1 MIRMQSCPKFL
12 SVFSAHLEHNSC
24 RVCTILVRISVSGF
38 PMISMYSSNQR
49 IGVHPENFLQ
59 RQPNFPLL
67 PHLAKAGFSPDNS
80 QHLKSPNLTS
90 TFGMY
95 RDCQRFIPHA
105 AEAWTQSFGHR
116 NRYAHPWDR
125 KDQRNQW
132 MVSDNRIP
140 HPIVAVI
147 EHPKSIQNPWWIKLM
162 WCFNRG
168 GGLFGY
174 PWASWLDPP
183 AVGPHYLLWGFIFEP
198 IEDKEYFSIC
208 RANPD
213 IRSRRSI

>member
-116 NRYAHPWDR
+116 NRYAHP
-125 KDQRNQW
+125 
-132 MVSDNRIP
+132 
-140 HPIVAVI
+140 
-147 EHPKSIQNPWWIKLM
+147 
-162 WCFNRG
+162 
-168 GGLFGY
+168 
-174 PWASWLDPP
+174 
-183 AVGPHYLLWGFIFEP
+183 
-198 IEDKEYFSIC
+198 
-208 RANPD
+208 
-213 IRSRRSI
+213 